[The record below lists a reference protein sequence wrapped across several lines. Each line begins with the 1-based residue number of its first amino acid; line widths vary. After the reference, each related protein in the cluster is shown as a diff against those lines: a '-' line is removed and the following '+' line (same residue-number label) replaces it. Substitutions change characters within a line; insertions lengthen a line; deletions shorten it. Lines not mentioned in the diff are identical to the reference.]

1 MAFSNKQQ
9 INSMES
15 SVNTLAET
23 KQNILNDTNKNEV
36 SLLKLTATN
45 LYAGIFYYLG
55 QPLEQLLGNKQ
66 NLLSNNTDVDL
77 RQVSCTNLTV
87 NDSNIVSAINLKQ
100 NIIDTTKD
108 VQMRNLT
115 CNDVQMQNLTCNSV
129 GIKGI
134 DVISSLNAKQ
144 YIIQDG
150 DLTIDRTTG
159 LQKTFDDLNVVLDTK
174 QDIISSSTELS
185 LKSLTVGGSDFVS
198 IQAIGPGPPSESP
211 NIGEIQCE
219 SLIINY
225 GLNVEEKLNEHTTSL
240 SSLEEQINDNTISL
254 SSLANEKQDTISS
267 DIDLDVKSLD
277 VAGRMTVTSSGNIG
291 IGTTSPAYQNHIVGQ
306 TNFGNIVDSNGIRLV
321 IGANSNGNPHHVDCY
336 GTSTLHFNY
345 FSQLN
350 VGVPSLSYTSDDRIK
365 ENKADISNAT
375 KTLLKLR
382 PQIYNKYKNFDCSG
396 DFTVESGLIA
406 QEVYYQAHELRHIV
420 NLNRDASGNEMIP
433 DEVTLNTDYDIHN
446 DLDYEKMGWGEG
458 IVSINYTDLIPYL
471 IKSVQELEKR
481 VVELE
486 K

>member
-1 MAFSNKQQ
+1 M
-9 INSMES
+9 
-15 SVNTLAET
+15 
-23 KQNILNDTNKNEV
+23 
-36 SLLKLTATN
+36 
-45 LYAGIFYYLG
+45 YAGNFYYLG

-108 VQMRNLT
+108 VQMRNLM
-115 CNDVQMQNLTCNSV
+115 CNDVHMINLTCNSV
-129 GIKGI
+129 GIDGI

-144 YIIQDG
+144 DIIQDG

-159 LQKTFDDLNVVLDTK
+159 LQKTFDDLNVVLDAK
-174 QDIISSSTELS
+174 QDTIGSSTELS

-225 GLNVEEKLNEHTTSL
+225 GLNVENKFNEHTAPI

-254 SSLANEKQDTISS
+254 SSLANEKQDTITSSS
-267 DIDLDVKSLD
+267 DIDVKSLD
-277 VAGRMTVTSSGNIG
+277 VAGRMTVPSSGNIG
-291 IGTTSPAYQNHIVGQ
+291 IGTTSPAYTNHIMGRTVIEDTRNNSGK
-306 TNFGNIVDSNGIRLV
+306 LV
-321 IGANSNGNPHHVDCY
+321 IGNENEGGFHHMDSYGGNAGIFY
-336 GTSTLHFNY
+336 INY
-345 FSQLN
+345 YSGLQ
-350 VGVPSLSYTSDDRIK
+350 VRVPSISESSDDRIK
-365 ENKADISNAT
+365 ANEADISNAT
-375 KTLLKLR
+375 QTLLKLR
-382 PQIYNKYKNFDCSG
+382 PQTYNKYINSDCSG

-406 QEVYYQAHELRHIV
+406 QEIYYQAPELRYII
-420 NLNRDASGNEMIP
+420 NLNNDMSGNVMIP
-433 DEVTLNTDYDIHN
+433 EELTLNTDYNIKN
-446 DLDYEKMGWGEG
+446 DLDYEKLGWGEG
-458 IVSINYTDLIPYL
+458 IVSVNYTNLIPYL
-471 IKSVQELEKR
+471 IKSIQELEKR